1 MLQYHLFLCFYNE
14 VKFPISHFS
23 FHLQIIRIQI
33 PKDYHRNY
41 SNPYPPIQII
51 NTTSQCQK
59 PDINITIHD
68 LQLVLLMAIRVML
81 SCIICRYSLSSS
93 EKVCF
98 SISFYYVLILIAK
111 VLIKNETQK
120 NIVKELMD
128 RYFEK

>member
-1 MLQYHLFLCFYNE
+1 M
-14 VKFPISHFS
+14 
-23 FHLQIIRIQI
+23 IITG
-33 PKDYHRNY
+33 
-41 SNPYPPIQII
+41 II
-51 NTTSQCQK
+51 AIHIHPFKSLILHPNAKK

-128 RYFEK
+128 RYFEKMT